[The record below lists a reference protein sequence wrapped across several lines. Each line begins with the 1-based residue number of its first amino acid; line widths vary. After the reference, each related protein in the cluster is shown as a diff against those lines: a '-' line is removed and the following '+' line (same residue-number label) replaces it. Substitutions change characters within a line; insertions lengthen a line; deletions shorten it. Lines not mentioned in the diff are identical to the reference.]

1 MSVDIHFEQLSDA
14 RWTELLPLIQQHQ
27 VVRLIDCG
35 ITEGRCKD
43 ISSALGDNP
52 TLTEL
57 NLCNNELGD
66 AGMQLLLQGLHGPT
80 CKIQTLS
87 LQNCGLTEAG
97 CRGLPATLRCL
108 PTLRELYLSNN
119 PLGDAGLQ
127 LLCDGL
133 LDPECHVE
141 RLQVEYCNLTAAS
154 CEPLAAVLRAKREL
168 RELMVSNND
177 LGDAGVRALCRGLA
191 GSASPLE
198 ALRLEGCGLTPAS
211 CQDLGGVVASKA
223 SLCTL
228 ELGDNKLGDAGV
240 AKLCPGLLSP
250 SSQLRTLWL
259 WECDITASGCR
270 DLCRVLRA
278 KGSLKELSVA
288 GNAVGDEGAQLLCES
303 LLAPGCHLESL
314 WAKSCGFTAACC
326 QHFSAMLARNTRLL
340 ELQLSGNG
348 LGDAGV
354 QQLCRGLGRPGAALR
369 VLCLGDCEVTNSG
382 CSSLASLL
390 LANHSL
396 CELDLSNNCMSDVGV
411 LQLAESLQ
419 QPGCTLEKL
428 VLFDTYWMEDTDNR
442 LRALEE
448 SKPGLKIIS

>member
-177 LGDAGVRALCRGLA
+177 
-191 GSASPLE
+191 
-198 ALRLEGCGLTPAS
+198 
-211 CQDLGGVVASKA
+211 
-223 SLCTL
+223 L